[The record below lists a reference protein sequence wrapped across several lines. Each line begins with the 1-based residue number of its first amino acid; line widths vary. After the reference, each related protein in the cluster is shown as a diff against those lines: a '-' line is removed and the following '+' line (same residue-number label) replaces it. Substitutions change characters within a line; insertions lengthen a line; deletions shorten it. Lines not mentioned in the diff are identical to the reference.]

1 MMCSFNRYIR
11 QHVDLAVLFAWG
23 VVSLAIIYL
32 SMQYIGSAF
41 TILRWVLCL
50 PYVYL
55 LCGYPLSLV
64 LAPPRKDI
72 RLGERLLLS
81 AGLSL
86 MLLYPA
92 GFINCLLEGR
102 EGMYRI
108 HLPGFFVTLFA
119 LSLAG
124 TVWALAIRSLRS
136 ERFTLPSF
144 WKMRSF
150 PLLCIL
156 AIILISAF
164 LNFYKLGRAD
174 LQGDEINMGFRN
186 YDLVDGA
193 VVGRKAFCLSFR
205 NHPPLANYIFHA
217 TSQILSPWGFYTLSD
232 WMFRVAPASVGLLTV
247 LAVYMLGVRFFGP
260 REGVLAA
267 FLIAISNY
275 NVSINRFYIKDGF
288 LTLFM
293 CGALLFFY
301 RAIEDRNHGCR
312 ESCQLVAGI
321 FVGATLLVKM
331 VGFLIVMP
339 LLLMAL
345 SLRRG
350 AWIRPVIFVLLVAI
364 LVYSPVIVYNIA
376 AYMKTGYMDV
386 AWAKIC
392 KLLGL
397 KVESYMSKG
406 AEPGSMYAQI
416 QNPLEEFSKI
426 FCVLADLYSL
436 PLFVMFI
443 LGFLLSFVQ
452 GHSKFSSRLGLQI
465 WLIGSLVFFSFNG
478 IQEYYMPFLTAAFS
492 LLAADSAIRFYNALS
507 GIGSLRVAFVSL
519 FVILGLYS
527 LRYTFRS
534 NHIPLFGR
542 STEPPSQF
550 VSFSSITRAW
560 ANEYGCK
567 YLRDYVDR
575 NVRENDLLIVDDR
588 SLYIQPYRWYI
599 KKFAFMIEEVGWE
612 GKYMETFPK
621 IGDQPTIVRSSDID
635 KVRPMDYPRVFV
647 IYSADG
653 DTPRWLHK
661 VPGVIKAVQTLKD
674 ISGKERY
681 KFELREVKVQS

>member
-1 MMCSFNRYIR
+1 MMSPVNRYIR
-11 QHVDLAVLFAWG
+11 QHVDLMVLFAWG
-23 VVSLAIIYL
+23 AVSLAAIHL
-32 SMQYIGSAF
+32 SLQYTGSAF

-55 LCGYPLSLV
+55 LCGYPLALV

-86 MLLYPA
+86 VLLYPA

-102 EGMYRI
+102 EGAYRI

-119 LSLAG
+119 LSVAG
-124 TVWALAIRSLRS
+124 TVWALAIRSRRS

-144 WKMRSF
+144 GKIKSF
-150 PLLCIL
+150 SFLCLL
-156 AIILISAF
+156 AIILMSAF
-164 LNFYKLGRAD
+164 LNFYNLGRAD

-186 YDLVDGA
+186 YDLEDGA

-247 LAVYMLGVRFFGP
+247 LAVYMLGVRFFGR
-260 REGVLAA
+260 REGVLAT
-267 FLIAISNY
+267 FLISISNY
-275 NVSINRFYIKDGF
+275 NVWINRFYIKDGF

-293 CGALLFFY
+293 CAALLFFY
-301 RAIEDRNHGCR
+301 RAMEEKNRRCR
-312 ESCQLVAGI
+312 ESYQLVAGI
-321 FVGATLLVKM
+321 FVGATLLVKT
-331 VGFLIVMP
+331 VGFLIVIP
-339 LLLMAL
+339 LLVMAF

-350 AWIRPVIFVLLVAI
+350 GWIRPAIVVLLVAV

-376 AYMKTGYMDV
+376 AYLKTGYMDV

-392 KLLGL
+392 KPLGL

-426 FCVLADLYSL
+426 FYVLADLYSS
-436 PLFVMFI
+436 PLFAMFI

-452 GHSKFSSRLGLQI
+452 GHGKFNSRLGLQV
-465 WLIGSLVFFSFNG
+465 WLIGSLVFFAFNG
-478 IQEYYMPFLTAAFS
+478 IREYYMPFLTVAFS
-492 LLAADSAIRFYNALS
+492 LLAADSAIRFYNAISERSCLKRAS
-507 GIGSLRVAFVSL
+507 ASVLI
-519 FVILGLYS
+519 ILGLYS
-527 LRYTFRS
+527 LQYTFRS

-542 STEPPSQF
+542 SAEPRF
-550 VSFSSITRAW
+550 RFISFSSITRVW

-567 YLRDYVDR
+567 DLRDYVDR
-575 NVRENDLLIVDDR
+575 NVRENDLLVVDDR
-588 SLYIQPYRWYI
+588 LYIQHYRWYI
-599 KKFAFMIEEVGWE
+599 KKFAFMIEN
-612 GKYMETFPK
+612 GKYMDELPR
-621 IGDQPTIVRSSDID
+621 IGAQPTIVRSSDID
-635 KVRPMDYPRVFV
+635 KVKLMGYPRVFL
-647 IYSADG
+647 IYCAIG
-653 DTPRWLHK
+653 DVPDWLQK
-661 VPGVIKAVQTLKD
+661 APGEIRTVQVLKD
-674 ISGKERY
+674 TSGRERY
-681 KFELREVKVQS
+681 KFELREVKVRS